1 MRQLKKPPAQ
11 AIEHLNSDDEIDD
24 MPFLG
29 GKSSKAGKKSSNMM
43 NANVQVSAAS
53 NKQTHQNSRAQDALA
68 FAAEY
73 YPDRKPI
80 TGASKLSEQ
89 SKMHQSQQSQ

>member
-29 GKSSKAGKKSSNMM
+29 GKSKAGKKSSNMM

-53 NKQTHQNSRAQDALA
+53 NKQSQNSRAQDALA

-89 SKMHQSQQSQ
+89 SKMHQSQ